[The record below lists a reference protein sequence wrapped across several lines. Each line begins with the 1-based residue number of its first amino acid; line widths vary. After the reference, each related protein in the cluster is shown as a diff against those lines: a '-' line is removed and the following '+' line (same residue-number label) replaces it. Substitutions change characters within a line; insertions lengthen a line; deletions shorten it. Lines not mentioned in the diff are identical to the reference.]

1 MSDHILFTET
11 EMGEVADDPPPD
23 FGSGTDPATLD
34 CDDGTLQGINTYIR
48 GADSSA
54 DSYVTQIH
62 SRLGNIEVFKGETAG
77 YVSQAQTIAADWV
90 TEIQSVN
97 DSFSASIDTIL
108 SNELVK
114 CTNTV
119 NTASLV
125 TSALYGVTIE
135 TPEDEIALLL
145 TQALVDL
152 NTAKEYLAE
161 TISYKNDVDSRVDE
175 VSIAVAFQV
184 STQEDLVENKKGICE
199 IRKADAIL
207 KQDELEAGK
216 VLLLA
221 LYEATH
227 GQPYWT
233 AYDPTTGCFGGVAFY
248 QDLDVQWNA
257 ATEHS
262 KDAES
267 YING

>member
-1 MSDHILFTET
+1 MSGHILTTET
-11 EMGEVADDPPPD
+11 DMGTVASDPPPD
-23 FGSGTDPATLD
+23 VTTAETELD
-34 CDDGTLQGINTYIR
+34 CTELTPLNDYLKEAEGV
-48 GADSSA
+48 ADEL
-54 DSYVTQIH
+54 VNQMQF
-62 SRLGNIEVFKGETAG
+62 RLTSVIVFKAETAG
-77 YVSQAQTIAADWV
+77 YVSQAQVIAADWV

-97 DSFSASIDTIL
+97 DSFSASIDAIL
-108 SNELVK
+108 SNELIES
-114 CTNTV
+114 TNTV
-119 NTASLV
+119 TAASLV
-125 TSALYGVTIE
+125 TSALSGVTLE
-135 TPEDEIALLL
+135 TPEDELSLLL
-145 TQALVDL
+145 AQARIDL

>member
-1 MSDHILFTET
+1 MSGHILTTET
-11 EMGEVADDPPPD
+11 DMGTVASDPPPD
-23 FGSGTDPATLD
+23 VTTAETELD
-34 CDDGTLQGINTYIR
+34 CTELTPLNDYLKEAEGV
-48 GADSSA
+48 ADEL
-54 DSYVTQIH
+54 VNQMQF
-62 SRLGNIEVFKGETAG
+62 RLTSVIVFKAETAG
-77 YVSQAQTIAADWV
+77 YVSQAQVIAADWV